1 MGTSRTRNEVRHHMT
16 PQWQSIYRELKKG
29 RKVTPYSALKLCG
42 CLRLSERIREAER
55 YMGVVVKRD
64 WKRVNK
70 RTMVRQYSL

>member
-1 MGTSRTRNEVRHHMT
+1 MT

-42 CLRLSERIREAER
+42 SLCLHKRIDDIERFMDVE
-55 YMGVVVKRD
+55 VKRD

-70 RTMVRQYSL
+70 RTRVMEYRL